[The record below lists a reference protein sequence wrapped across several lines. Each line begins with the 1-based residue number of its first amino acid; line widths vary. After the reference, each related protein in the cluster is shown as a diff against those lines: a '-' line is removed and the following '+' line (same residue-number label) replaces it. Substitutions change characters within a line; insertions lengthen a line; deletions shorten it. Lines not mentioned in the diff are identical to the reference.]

1 MKNFESELTVF
12 VCPHVFAK
20 ERPILDVIRD
30 FDGKWQFLCGHDF
43 DDPDNGPEGGPQKV
57 SVAGLL
63 ERDTTLKQMADLEVG
78 HFAEREDETAPWVFG
93 ELE

>member
-1 MKNFESELTVF
+1 MKKFDPELTVF

-43 DDPDNGPEGGPQKV
+43 DAPDNGPKDGPQKIPV
-57 SVAGLL
+57 SKVL
-63 ERDTTLKQMADLEVG
+63 ERDKSLTPMAELEVG
-78 HFAEREDETAPWVFG
+78 HFAEREAENTDWVFG